1 MDEGI
6 GAWVARRA
14 ERSPDAVALVDAAT
28 GARTSYAELDER
40 VGARAGRLAGLGVG
54 HGDRVALLGEN
65 SPAYLE
71 WLFAAARLGAITV
84 PVNMRLAPAEV
95 AYVLA
100 DSGAGGAGPLDG
112 VRPARRRRL
121 RRRREAP
128 PRLRGRWA
136 RPRTG
141 RRDASRNPRADAA
154 ASPA

>member
-14 ERSPDAVALVDAAT
+14 ARSPDAVALVDGPT

-40 VGARAGRLAGLGVG
+40 VGARSDRLAALGVG

-84 PVNMRLAPAEV
+84 PVNMRLAAPEV
-95 AYVLA
+95 AYVLD
-100 DSGAGGAGPLDG
+100 DSGARVLVHSTAFAPL
-112 VRPARRRRL
+112 
-121 RRRREAP
+121 
-128 PRLRGRWA
+128 
-136 RPRTG
+136 
-141 RRDASRNPRADAA
+141 ADAA
-154 ASPA
+154 CAGSAETPVLVALGA

>member
-14 ERSPDAVALVDAAT
+14 ARSPDAVALVEGPS
-28 GARTSYAELDER
+28 GARTSYAELDEH

-84 PVNMRLAPAEV
+84 PVNMRLAAPEV
-95 AYVLA
+95 AYVLD
-100 DSGAGGAGPLDG
+100 DSGARVL
-112 VRPARRRRL
+112 VRSDAFAL
-121 RRRREAP
+121 LAEA
-128 PRLRGRWA
+128 
-136 RPRTG
+136 
-141 RRDASRNPRADAA
+141 AA
-154 ASPA
+154 ASPAWSCTPRAPPACPRARSSPTTTCSGTR